1 MKQTLLFLAVIG
13 LASALVSCGP
23 AVALFSLYTAEDK
36 IFDEQMLGEWRAVR
50 PPEQEA
56 ESEEPLWIFAR
67 GKDGLSYNVTASD
80 TKRKDQGG
88 LVSTA
93 RIVKLGNFLFMDFEG
108 PGTEDRDFTFYP
120 YPVVTAHMIAR
131 IHADGKTL
139 RIEFLNNT
147 WLKKQIKAGKLALA
161 TLDTDDGL
169 LVTAT
174 TAELRNFA
182 LTHAEDAEA
191 FSDRYEFVR
200 EKQTAGG
207 IP

>member
-23 AVALFSLYTAEDK
+23 AMTLFSLYTWEDK
-36 IFDEQMLGEWRAVR
+36 IFDEQMLGEWRPVE
-50 PPEQEA
+50 PPAEKA
-56 ESEEPLWIFAR
+56 ESDEPLWIFAR
-67 GKDGLSYNVTASD
+67 AKDGLSYNVTASN
-80 TKRKDQGG
+80 TKRKDRGG

-108 PGTEDRDFTFYP
+108 PDTEDRDFTFYP

-207 IP
+207 KP

>member
-1 MKQTLLFLAVIG
+1 MKQTLLFFAVIG

-23 AVALFSLYTAEDK
+23 AMALFSLYIREDK
-36 IFDEQMLGEWRAVR
+36 IFDEQMLGEWRHAE
-50 PPEQEA
+50 PTKEEA
-56 ESEEPLWIFAR
+56 KSDEPLWIFAR

-108 PGTEDRDFTFYP
+108 PDTEDRDFTFYP

-131 IHADGKTL
+131 IHADEKTL
-139 RIEFLNNT
+139 RIEFLNNP
-147 WLKKQIKAGKLALA
+147 WVKKQVKAGKLALA

-169 LVTAT
+169 LITAT
-174 TAELRNFA
+174 TEELRNFA